1 VLEGVLLIGR
11 FACRVFSFWIRVS
24 GCCTYCLRGVLF
36 LSVLLLS
43 GLLLDPRFWIL
54 YLLFAGC
61 FVLKRFAFGSSLMN
75 AVLIAYKMFY
85 S

>member
-1 VLEGVLLIGR
+1 
-11 FACRVFSFWIRVS
+11 
-24 GCCTYCLRGVLF
+24 LRGVLF